1 VNTKN
6 LQRVR
11 GVKSKIAQQKTKV
24 ETVKE
29 ILEKFLD
36 DDEDMK
42 DMNLSSKLDYY
53 ATNDRIELQP
63 RVSDLIPNTHSVCVA
78 TASNSNIRKLS
89 VPRAECINLRFVRKC
104 ELISPKRLVVFF
116 LELLGFR

>member
-1 VNTKN
+1 
-6 LQRVR
+6 
-11 GVKSKIAQQKTKV
+11 VKSRIAQQKTKV

-53 ATNDRIELQP
+53 ANNDSIELQP
-63 RVSDLIPNTHSVCVA
+63 RVSDPHPEHTFSVCR
-78 TASNSNIRKLS
+78 NSLKLKHSEAFSSPSRMYQSPIRSKM
-89 VPRAECINLRFVRKC
+89 
-104 ELISPKRLVVFF
+104 
-116 LELLGFR
+116 